1 MPRLPDNPIFKELVE
16 RGITLANGKPVKL
29 PRPIMG
35 DNLDAAAQRAAIEK
49 VSDARHPAEDL
60 LGNSRYA
67 PVMVKIGTVRRP
79 KAEGPAGRSVDLWFV
94 AHGDW
99 DILTSQK
106 FLESAMKTGDG
117 DNGVVSKS
125 GALSDQEMAHRDL
138 KAADRDGYEERFV
151 YSTFSLFDQVQLST
165 TRRAVLV
172 RGKDSILVAGKIDR
186 RFDNDP
192 DYPNQWRPLVRD
204 SQANIQPGKPHPF
217 DRAGGYAKLTRLA
230 SPEGAVFIECHL
242 VYEEDY
248 GWFDGVNRVKQKAP
262 AMIQEKVRSFRRKLN
277 VATAKKGG
285 KKPS

>member
-1 MPRLPDNPIFKELVE
+1 
-16 RGITLANGKPVKL
+16 
-29 PRPIMG
+29 
-35 DNLDAAAQRAAIEK
+35 
-49 VSDARHPAEDL
+49 
-60 LGNSRYA
+60 
-67 PVMVKIGTVRRP
+67 
-79 KAEGPAGRSVDLWFV
+79 
-94 AHGDW
+94 
-99 DILTSQK
+99 
-106 FLESAMKTGDG
+106 MKTGDG

-125 GALSDQEMAHRDL
+125 GTLSGQELAHRDL
-138 KAADRDGYEERFV
+138 TAADRDGYEERFV

-204 SQANIQPGKPHPF
+204 AQANIQPGPPHPF
-217 DRAGGYAKLTRLA
+217 DRAGGYVKITRLA

-285 KKPS
+285 KEVAVNKSPALRSRLLCPGSYGGHGFASPCVAVKVLADGIVGASRSAPR